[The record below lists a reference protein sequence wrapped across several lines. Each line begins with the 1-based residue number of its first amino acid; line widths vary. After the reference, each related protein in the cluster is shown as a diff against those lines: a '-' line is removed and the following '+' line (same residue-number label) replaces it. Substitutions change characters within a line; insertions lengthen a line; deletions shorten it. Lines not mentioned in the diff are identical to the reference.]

1 MEKPEHVDEITGVE
15 QALRRAAPHL
25 LVNVVADAL
34 RRQCGALRVEL
45 RLADY
50 ALRSLQLVERVPHT
64 TPPVLIHD
72 SPQGRAFGAQ
82 DPYVTHDAEAVS
94 VHLPVTVRG
103 DRMGVLTVALPAGCD
118 LVPLLPELRHV
129 CEALGHEILVA
140 ERDTDLYD
148 LARRAARLTLAAEMQ
163 WQLLP
168 GRSCV
173 RPEFALGA
181 HLEPAYAIFGDN
193 YDWSASADHLTL
205 TVTNGMGEGIEAAL
219 LTNLA
224 LNALRNARRA
234 GLGLADQA
242 ALADQAVY
250 AQYRG
255 DAFVSVLLLRF
266 HLATGEVEAVDAGSP
281 RLWRLR
287 DRSVEAVSFEAQ
299 LPLGMFEDTV
309 YTPQRLTVRPGDRL
323 LFGSDGV
330 YDASSPDGESYGD
343 RALARALTATKL
355 LPSAQVP
362 GAVLRE
368 LAAYHGDAPLED
380 DALVVCLDW
389 YGRQEGPDAG
399 PGFPGPALAE
409 GADA

>member
-1 MEKPEHVDEITGVE
+1 MDEITGVE
-15 QALRRAAPHL
+15 RALRRAAPHL
-25 LVNVVADAL
+25 LVGVVADAL
-34 RRQCGALRVEL
+34 RKQCGALRVEL

-50 ALRSLQLVERVPHT
+50 ALRSLQLVERVPQAI
-64 TPPVLIHD
+64 PPVLIHG

-82 DPYVTHDAEAVS
+82 EPYVTRDTEAVS

-103 DRMGVLTVALPAGCD
+103 DRMGVLTVALPPGGD
-118 LVPLLPELRHV
+118 LVPLLPELLHV
-129 CEALGHEILVA
+129 CDALGHEILVA

-148 LARRAARLTLAAEMQ
+148 LARRATRLTLAAEMQ

-219 LTNLA
+219 LSTLA
-224 LNALRNARRA
+224 INALRNARRA

-255 DAFVSVLLLRF
+255 GAFVSVLLLRF
-266 HLATGEVEAVDAGSP
+266 DLATGGVEAVDAGSP

-287 DRSVEAVSFEAQ
+287 DRSVEPVSFEAQ

-309 YTPQRLTVRPGDRL
+309 YVPQRLEVRPGDRL

-330 YDASSPDGESYGD
+330 YDAASPDGETYGD

-355 LPSAQVP
+355 LPSSQVP

-389 YGRQEGPDAG
+389 YGRQEDGSAPG
-399 PGFPGPALAE
+399 PGLLGPGLSGGGLPV
-409 GADA
+409 GSDA